1 VLPRQTRN
9 NGESYTVLTFVITM
23 VILLIISGLVLLAV
37 ARGEGGA
44 GKGTSDSG
52 HEAYKAPDR

>member
-1 VLPRQTRN
+1 VLPRQIRN

-37 ARGEGGA
+37 ARGEGGERV
-44 GKGTSDSG
+44 TSDSG